1 MSTYVRV
8 EPWAVMIK
16 PRRRAVRIAVVA
28 GLASLATAFAVIVAV
43 NVTSGEHK
51 ISKLVSAPF
60 GVGDP
65 QFARSMSAL
74 FGPPLIPGNHVT
86 PLYNGTQ
93 IFEAMLEDI
102 RHAKKSVTFETYI
115 YWSGAVGQ
123 RFTQALVDR
132 AHAGVKVHLIIDA
145 VGSGKMDA
153 TQVQAMRAAGAE
165 VEKYQ
170 PIHWYSLDRINNRTH
185 RKLMI
190 VDGRIGFT
198 GGVGIADNWDGDA
211 QDPEHWRDT
220 HFRVVGPVVAQMQ
233 ATFVEHWLTTR
244 GDLLQGPDYFPPL
257 TSDGDTLAQM
267 VRSSFDDGT
276 ESIRLMYLLS
286 IASARRS
293 VLLASSYFIPDDL
306 SVRTLIAARQRG
318 VDVEIITPGARI
330 DSEATRAAS
339 RQRWAPLL
347 EAGVT
352 IYEFQP
358 TMFHCKVMVVD
369 DLWVSVGSTNFDSRS
384 FRLNAEANLNVLDR
398 GLARQER
405 EAFERDRR
413 RSRLITLEEW
423 RHRPRLDR
431 IGDWFAGLLGSQ
443 L

>member
-1 MSTYVRV
+1 LSAT
-8 EPWAVMIK
+8 P
-16 PRRRAVRIAVVA
+16 PRRGARDAAVAVI
-28 GLASLATAFAVIVAV
+28 ASLLTALAVIIWV

-51 ISKLVSAPF
+51 VSKPISSPY

-65 QFARSMSAL
+65 QFARAMNVL
-74 FGPPLIPGNHVT
+74 FGPPLIGGNRIT
-86 PLYNGTQ
+86 SLYNGHQ
-93 IFEAMLEDI
+93 IFDAMLEDI
-102 RHAKKSVTFETYI
+102 RAATKTVTFETYI
-115 YWSGAVGQ
+115 YWSGSVGQ
-123 RFTQALVDR
+123 RFTEALVER
-132 AHAGVKVHLIIDA
+132 ASHGVKVHLIIDA

-153 TQVQAMRAAGAE
+153 TQLAAMRAAGAQ

-185 RKLMI
+185 RKILV

-198 GGVGIADNWDGDA
+198 GGVGIADKWDGDA
-211 QDPEHWRDT
+211 QDADHWRDT
-220 HFRVVGPVVAQMQ
+220 HFRVVGPVVAQLQ
-233 ATFVEHWLTTR
+233 ATFVEHWLATR

-257 TSDGDTLAQM
+257 SSQGDTAAQF

-293 VLLASSYFIPDDL
+293 VLIANSYFVPDDL
-306 SVRTLIAARQRG
+306 TVKMLVEARARG
-318 VDVEIITPGARI
+318 VDVELVVPGAQI
-330 DSEATRAAS
+330 DSEVTRAAS
-339 RQRWAPLL
+339 RRLWAPLL
-347 EAGVT
+347 EAGVS

-369 DLWVSVGSTNFDSRS
+369 DLWVSVGSTNFDNRS
-384 FRLNAEANLNVLDR
+384 FRLNAEANLNALDR
-398 GLARQER
+398 GLARR
-405 EAFERDRR
+405 EHDAFERDRL
-413 RSRLITLEEW
+413 RSRRISGADW
-423 RHRPRLDR
+423 RQRPRLDR